1 MRILVTGATGFLGR
15 TLLSLEGEAEWMG
28 CGRRPAAEGIPYR
41 QVDLADRKTV
51 AALVAELAPDW
62 VINAA
67 AMTDVDGCEK
77 DARVARQANVD
88 IPENLAAACDA
99 TGAGLVHISTDY
111 VFDGKRGP
119 YGEGD
124 AANPLSC
131 YGQLKLESE
140 GILQKMERVLV
151 VRTLWLYGYVPQAGS
166 NFLFLTW
173 VLRALSSGQP
183 LRVFADQ
190 WGNPTYICDL
200 ARALVSLCGQEARGL
215 LHVGGATFMTR
226 WEMARELACF
236 FGIDDALIEP
246 VLTRA
251 AGLPAA
257 RPLRSGLRTDALEAA
272 LGRRPMSFAEG
283 LQCLAAAP
291 HFRRDFPQFAR

>member
-15 TLLSLEGEAEWMG
+15 TLLSLAGEAEWMG

-41 QVDLADRKTV
+41 QVDLADRKAV

-77 DARVARQANVD
+77 DARAARQANVD
-88 IPENLAAACDA
+88 IPENLAEACDA
-99 TGAGLVHISTDY
+99 IGAGLVHISTDY

-124 AANPLSC
+124 TANPLSC

-140 GILQKMERVLV
+140 GVLQKMERVLV
-151 VRTLWLYGYVPQAGS
+151 VRTLWLYGYVPQVGS
-166 NFLFLTW
+166 NFLTW
-173 VLRALSSGQP
+173 VLNSLSSGQP

-200 ARALVSLCGQEARGL
+200 ARALVALCGQEARGL
-215 LHVGGATFMTR
+215 FHAGGATFMTR
-226 WEMARELACF
+226 WEMTREIARF
-236 FGIDDALIEP
+236 FGIDGALIEP
-246 VLTRA
+246 VPTCA
-251 AGLPAA
+251 VALPAK
-257 RPLRSGLRTDALEAA
+257 RPLCSGLSTDALEAA
-272 LGRRPMSFAEG
+272 LGRRPLSFVEG
-283 LQCLAAAP
+283 LQHLAADP
-291 HFRRDFPQFAR
+291 LFRRDFPQFAR

>member
-41 QVDLADRKTV
+41 QVDLADRKAVT
-51 AALVAELAPDW
+51 ALVAELTPDW

-67 AMTDVDGCEK
+67 AMTDVDGGEK
-77 DARVARQANVD
+77 DARAARQANVD
-88 IPENLAAACDA
+88 IPENLAAACDV

-111 VFDGKRGP
+111 VFDGKCGP
-119 YGEGD
+119 YGEED

-140 GILQKMERVLV
+140 GILKKMERVLV
-151 VRTLWLYGYVPQAGS
+151 VRTLWLYGYAPQVGS
-166 NFLFLTW
+166 NFLTW
-173 VLRALSSGQP
+173 VLQGLSSGQP

-190 WGNPTYICDL
+190 WGNPTYIRDL
-200 ARALVSLCGQEARGL
+200 ARTLVALCGQEAQGL

-236 FGIDDALIEP
+236 FDLDGSLIEP
-246 VLTRA
+246 VPTRA
-251 AGLPAA
+251 AELPAE
-257 RPLRSGLRTDALEAA
+257 RPLRSGLRTDALEAV
-272 LGRRPMSFAEG
+272 LGRRPMSFVEG
-283 LQCLAAAP
+283 LQHLAEDP

>member
-41 QVDLADRKTV
+41 PVDLTDRKAVT
-51 AALVAELAPDW
+51 ALVAELAPDW

-77 DARVARQANVD
+77 NVQAARQANVD

-111 VFDGKRGP
+111 VFDGKCGP

-140 GILQKMERVLV
+140 GILKKMERVLV

-166 NFLFLTW
+166 NFLTW
-173 VLRALSSGQP
+173 VLRSLSSGQP

-190 WGNPTYICDL
+190 WGNPTYIRDL
-200 ARALVSLCGQEARGL
+200 ARALVALCGQEARGL

-226 WEMARELACF
+226 WEMAREMACF
-236 FGIDDALIEP
+236 FGIDGELIEP
-246 VLTRA
+246 VPTRTA
-251 AGLPAA
+251 KLPAT
-257 RPLRSGLRTDALEAA
+257 RPLRSGLHTDALEAV
-272 LGRRPMSFAEG
+272 LGRRPMSFIEG
-283 LQCLAAAP
+283 LQCLAEDP
-291 HFRRDFPQFAR
+291 HFRRDFLQFAR